1 MPSHALMARRILT
14 LALLLP
20 GLLISSVSG
29 LAAPR
34 IAIII
39 DDLGYSRQQGQA
51 IIDLPAP
58 VACAVIPFSPHG
70 RRLAE
75 RASLAGKEV
84 LVHMPMATQG
94 HQKLDRGGLQNG
106 MDEPQLLEAVRQA
119 LGQIPQARG
128 LNNHM
133 GSALTEQPQTMGWL
147 MAELKAHQ
155 LFFVDSR
162 TSSHTVAQQVA
173 QQVGL
178 PNARRDVFLDNNRNP
193 VSINQQFNRLIRLAR
208 QHGQAI
214 AIGHPYP
221 ETVHYLQQVLPL
233 MEEAGIDVVPVSS
246 LLSTPAVTTAT
257 SQASVNI
264 RP

>member
-1 MPSHALMARRILT
+1 MAGRLLALG
-14 LALLLP
+14 LLLP
-20 GLLISSVSG
+20 GLLLSASA

-39 DDLGYSRQQGQA
+39 DDLGYSRQHGQA
-51 IIDLPAP
+51 IVDLPAP
-58 VACAVIPFSPHG
+58 VTCAVIPFSPHA

-84 LVHMPMATQG
+84 LVHMPMAAQR
-94 HQKLDRGGLQNG
+94 HQTLDQGGLQDG
-106 MDEPQLLEAVRQA
+106 MDEPQLLNAVRQA
-119 LGQIPQARG
+119 LSQIPQARG

-133 GSALTEQPQTMGWL
+133 GSALTEQQQPMGWL

-162 TSSHTVAQQVA
+162 TSSHSVEQQVA
-173 QQVGL
+173 RQVGL
-178 PNARRDVFLDNNRNP
+178 SHAERDVFLDNERNL
-193 VSINQQFNRLIRLAR
+193 VSINEQFNRLIRLAR
-208 QHGQAI
+208 QRGQAI

-233 MEEAGIDVVPVSS
+233 MQDAGIEVVPVST

-257 SQASVNI
+257 TGSDAHAGS
-264 RP
+264 

>member
-1 MPSHALMARRILT
+1 MTGRL
-14 LALLLP
+14 LALGWLLP
-20 GLLISSVSG
+20 GLLLSASA

-39 DDLGYSRQQGQA
+39 DDLGYSRQHGQA
-51 IIDLPAP
+51 IVDLPAP
-58 VACAVIPFSPHG
+58 VTCAVIPFSPHA

-84 LVHMPMATQG
+84 LVHMPMAAQR
-94 HQKLDRGGLQNG
+94 HQILDQGGLRDG
-106 MDEPQLLEAVRQA
+106 MDEPQLLDAVRQA
-119 LGQIPQARG
+119 LSQIPQARG

-133 GSALTEQPQTMGWL
+133 GSALTEQQQPMGWL
-147 MAELKAHQ
+147 MTELKAHQ

-162 TSSHTVAQQVA
+162 TSSHSVAQQVA
-173 QQVGL
+173 RQVGL
-178 PNARRDVFLDNNRNP
+178 SHAGRDVFLDNERNL
-193 VSINQQFNRLIRLAR
+193 VSINEQFNRLIRLAR
-208 QHGQAI
+208 QRGQAI

-233 MEEAGIDVVPVSS
+233 MQDAGIEVVPVST

-257 SQASVNI
+257 TWSEAHAGS
-264 RP
+264 

>member
-1 MPSHALMARRILT
+1 MAGRLLALG
-14 LALLLP
+14 LLLP
-20 GLLISSVSG
+20 GLLLSASA
-29 LAAPR
+29 LATPR

-51 IIDLPAP
+51 IVDLPAP
-58 VACAVIPFSPHG
+58 VTCAVIPFSPHG

-94 HQKLDRGGLQNG
+94 HLKLDRGGLQNG
-106 MDEPQLLEAVRQA
+106 MDEPQLLDAVRQA
-119 LGQIPQARG
+119 LSQIPQARG

-133 GSALTEQPQTMGWL
+133 GSALTEQPQPMSWL

-155 LFFVDSR
+155 LFFIDSR

-178 PNARRDVFLDNNRNP
+178 SHAGRDVFLDNERDLI
-193 VSINQQFNRLIRLAR
+193 SINQQFNRLIRLAR
-208 QHGQAI
+208 QRGQAI

-221 ETVHYLQQVLPL
+221 ETVHYLKQVLPL
-233 MEEAGIDVVPVSS
+233 MKEAGIDVVPVSS
-246 LLSTPAVTTAT
+246 LLSIPAVTTAT
-257 SQASVNI
+257 TGSSVHGES
-264 RP
+264 

>member
-1 MPSHALMARRILT
+1 MAKRR
-14 LALLLP
+14 LALGLLLV
-20 GLLISSVSG
+20 GLLIISVRS
-29 LAAPR
+29 LATPR

-58 VACAVIPFSPHG
+58 VTCAVIPFSPHG

-75 RASLAGKEV
+75 RASLVGKEV

-94 HQKLDRGGLQNG
+94 HLKLDRGGLQNG
-106 MDEPQLLEAVRQA
+106 MDEPQFLDAVRQA
-119 LGQIPQARG
+119 LSQIPQARG

-133 GSALTEQPQTMGWL
+133 GSALTEQTQTMGWL
-147 MAELKAHQ
+147 MSELKVHR

-178 PNARRDVFLDNNRNP
+178 PNAGRDIFLDNERDLIN
-193 VSINQQFNRLIRLAR
+193 INQQFNRLIRLAR
-208 QHGQAI
+208 QRGQAI

-257 SQASVNI
+257 IEHNI
-264 RP
+264 NAGS

>member
-1 MPSHALMARRILT
+1 MTGRL
-14 LALLLP
+14 LALGWLLP
-20 GLLISSVSG
+20 GLLLSASA

-39 DDLGYSRQQGQA
+39 DDLGYSRQHGQA
-51 IIDLPAP
+51 IVDLPAP
-58 VACAVIPFSPHG
+58 VTCAVIPFSPHA

-84 LVHMPMATQG
+84 LVHMPMAAQR
-94 HQKLDRGGLQNG
+94 HQLLDQGGLRDG
-106 MDEPQLLEAVRQA
+106 MDEPQLLDAVRQA
-119 LGQIPQARG
+119 LSQIPQARG

-133 GSALTEQPQTMGWL
+133 GSALTEQQQPMGWL
-147 MAELKAHQ
+147 MTELKAHQ

-162 TSSHTVAQQVA
+162 TSSHSVAQQVA
-173 QQVGL
+173 
-178 PNARRDVFLDNNRNP
+178 
-193 VSINQQFNRLIRLAR
+193 R
-208 QHGQAI
+208 QRGQAI

-233 MEEAGIDVVPVSS
+233 MQDAGIEVVPVST

-257 SQASVNI
+257 TGSEAHAGS
-264 RP
+264 

>member
-1 MPSHALMARRILT
+1 MTGRL
-14 LALLLP
+14 LALGWLLL
-20 GLLISSVSG
+20 GLLLSASA

-39 DDLGYSRQQGQA
+39 DDLGYSRQHGQA
-51 IIDLPAP
+51 IVDLPAP
-58 VACAVIPFSPHG
+58 VTCAVIPFSPHA

-84 LVHMPMATQG
+84 LVHMPMAAQR
-94 HQKLDRGGLQNG
+94 HQILDQGGLRDG
-106 MDEPQLLEAVRQA
+106 MDEPQLLDAVRQA
-119 LGQIPQARG
+119 LSQIPQARG

-133 GSALTEQPQTMGWL
+133 GSALTEQQQPMGWL
-147 MAELKAHQ
+147 MTELKAHQ

-162 TSSHTVAQQVA
+162 TSSPSVAQQMA
-173 QQVGL
+173 RQVGL
-178 PNARRDVFLDNNRNP
+178 SHAGRDVFLDNERNL
-193 VSINQQFNRLIRLAR
+193 VSINEQFNRLIRLAR
-208 QHGQAI
+208 QRGQAI

-233 MEEAGIDVVPVSS
+233 MQDAGIEVVPVST

-257 SQASVNI
+257 TGSEAHAGS
-264 RP
+264 

>member
-1 MPSHALMARRILT
+1 MTGRL
-14 LALLLP
+14 LALGWLLL
-20 GLLISSVSG
+20 GLLLSASA

-39 DDLGYSRQQGQA
+39 DDLGYSRQHGQA
-51 IIDLPAP
+51 IVDLPAP
-58 VACAVIPFSPHG
+58 VTCAVIPFSPHA

-84 LVHMPMATQG
+84 LVHMPMAAQR
-94 HQKLDRGGLQNG
+94 HQILDQGGLRDG
-106 MDEPQLLEAVRQA
+106 MDEPQLLDAVRQA
-119 LGQIPQARG
+119 LSQIPQARG

-133 GSALTEQPQTMGWL
+133 GSALTEQQQPMGWL
-147 MAELKAHQ
+147 MTELKAHQ

-162 TSSHTVAQQVA
+162 TSSHSAAQQMA
-173 QQVGL
+173 RQVGL
-178 PNARRDVFLDNNRNP
+178 SHAGRDVFLDNERNL
-193 VSINQQFNRLIRLAR
+193 VSINEQFNRLIRLAR
-208 QHGQAI
+208 QRGQAI

-233 MEEAGIDVVPVSS
+233 MQDAGIEVVPVST

-257 SQASVNI
+257 TGSEAHAGS
-264 RP
+264 